1 MTLNSFELEE
11 LIEEN
16 NNLIYSIC
24 SKYKNYPD
32 KEDLYQEGRKAIVN
46 IIEKYDPSLGFKFST
61 YAYPYIL
68 GAISNYVRENKQLK
82 ISRDLI
88 RLGKKIN
95 EYIDKHLEVR
105 GYKPSICDIS
115 MMLGIKEEKIINA
128 LDACQSTKSLN
139 EEIESDGKVI
149 TLLDMTSKEDKI
161 SKESLIDLKEA
172 FKSLS
177 DDEKRLIINRYYK
190 DYTQSEVAQILGVNQ
205 VYVSRMESKALT
217 KMREKMIA

>member
-1 MTLNSFELEE
+1 MNEQLSY
-11 LIEEN
+11 LIKEN
-16 NNLIYSIC
+16 EKLIYKITHFFT
-24 SKYKNYPD
+24 NYES
-32 KEDLYQEGRKAIVN
+32 KEDLFQVGCIGLIKAYQNYKEGYN
-46 IIEKYDPSLGFKFST
+46 TKFTT

-128 LDACQSTKSLN
+128 LDACQSTKRLN